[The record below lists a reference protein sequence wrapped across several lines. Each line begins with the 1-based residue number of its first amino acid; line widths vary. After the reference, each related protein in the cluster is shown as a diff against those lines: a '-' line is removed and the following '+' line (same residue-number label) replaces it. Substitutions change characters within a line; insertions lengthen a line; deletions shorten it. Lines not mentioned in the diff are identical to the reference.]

1 MADQGV
7 VLPALEWFR
16 NTIGR
21 TEQVLSWL
29 KLAQEAGPSPQTDS
43 GSSILYY
50 AYSSTYASDGTAVVC
65 IYVVAGISYLSYIL
79 RNKA

>member
-43 GSSILYY
+43 GCESHTSRKGRKRRELIE
-50 AYSSTYASDGTAVVC
+50 
-65 IYVVAGISYLSYIL
+65 
-79 RNKA
+79 